1 MASVLTVPTTYYNQI
16 EGLFSKQQTNAKKEV
31 TLSYSHP
38 SLSLCLPLG
47 HSAPQSELSPCISGS
62 VSEAGSRQHVCS
74 SVRGSESQGSAGI
87 VTEMP
92 SASASLSLPDPVPS
106 FMPASDVTWQPT
118 L

>member
-1 MASVLTVPTTYYNQI
+1 MCPAV
-16 EGLFSKQQTNAKKEV
+16 G
-31 TLSYSHP
+31 
-38 SLSLCLPLG
+38 
-47 HSAPQSELSPCISGS
+47 
-62 VSEAGSRQHVCS
+62 
-74 SVRGSESQGSAGI
+74 GSESQGSAGI